1 MNKIIIAVIFMCSIC
16 FNGCAM
22 QHVSYEIDYGK
33 SEKYS
38 KEDMDE
44 AITQIMEEFDSW
56 EGCTMHTVTYAGD
69 DSSGSELTYCNEVGQ
84 NPPYDEC
91 IVFKSSFHSPREG
104 GGAWNPYFEYE
115 DWQWILA
122 RTSDSGWE
130 LLQWGY

>member
-38 KEDMDE
+38 KEDMEE

-56 EGCTMHTVTYAGD
+56 KGCTMHTVTYAGD
-69 DSSGSELTYCNEVGQ
+69 DGSGSEFGDLYIRIRYR
-84 NPPYDEC
+84 PPE
-91 IVFKSSFHSPREG
+91 SRLH
-104 GGAWNPYFEYE
+104 
-115 DWQWILA
+115 
-122 RTSDSGWE
+122 
-130 LLQWGY
+130 LLVQCPVSRFLS

>member
-1 MNKIIIAVIFMCSIC
+1 
-16 FNGCAM
+16 M

-44 AITQIMEEFDSW
+44 AITQIIEAFDSW
-56 EGCTMHTVTYAGD
+56 EGC
-69 DSSGSELTYCNEVGQ
+69 
-84 NPPYDEC
+84 
-91 IVFKSSFHSPREG
+91 FHSPREG
-104 GGAWNPYFEYE
+104 GDAWNPDFEYE